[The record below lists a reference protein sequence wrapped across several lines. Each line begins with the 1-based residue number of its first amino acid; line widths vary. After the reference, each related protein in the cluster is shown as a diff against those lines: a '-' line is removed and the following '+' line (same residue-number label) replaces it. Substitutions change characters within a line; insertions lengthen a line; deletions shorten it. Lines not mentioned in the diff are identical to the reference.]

1 MFYTR
6 SSFFTIGGM
15 MMLRFGRCKKKKKKK
30 NDRNRNLAVDRNI
43 VIKKVIK
50 GTSVLVYVYMNE
62 VQNQT
67 QLPLIYRVIMNFR

>member
-15 MMLRFGRCKKKKKKK
+15 MMLRFGRRKKKKK

>member
-1 MFYTR
+1 
-6 SSFFTIGGM
+6 
-15 MMLRFGRCKKKKKKK
+15 MMLRFGRRKKKKK

-67 QLPLIYRVIMNFR
+67 QLPLIYGKIMKIR

>member
-15 MMLRFGRCKKKKKKK
+15 MMLRFGRRKKKKK

-67 QLPLIYRVIMNFR
+67 QLPLIYGKIMKIR

>member
-1 MFYTR
+1 
-6 SSFFTIGGM
+6 
-15 MMLRFGRCKKKKKKK
+15 MLRFGRRKKKKK

-67 QLPLIYRVIMNFR
+67 QLPLIYGKIMKIR

>member
-15 MMLRFGRCKKKKKKK
+15 MMLRFGRRKKKKKK
-30 NDRNRNLAVDRNI
+30 NDRNRNLAVDRNM

-67 QLPLIYRVIMNFR
+67 QLPLIYGKIMKIR

>member
-1 MFYTR
+1 
-6 SSFFTIGGM
+6 
-15 MMLRFGRCKKKKKKK
+15 MLRFGRRKKKKKK

>member
-1 MFYTR
+1 
-6 SSFFTIGGM
+6 
-15 MMLRFGRCKKKKKKK
+15 MMLRFGRRKKKK

>member
-15 MMLRFGRCKKKKKKK
+15 MMLRFGRRKKKIK
-30 NDRNRNLAVDRNI
+30 NDRNRNLAVDRNM

-50 GTSVLVYVYMNE
+50 GTSVLLYVYMNE
-62 VQNQT
+62 VQSQT
-67 QLPLIYRVIMNFR
+67 QLPLIYGKIMKIR

>member
-1 MFYTR
+1 
-6 SSFFTIGGM
+6 
-15 MMLRFGRCKKKKKKK
+15 MMLRFGRRKKRKK
-30 NDRNRNLAVDRNI
+30 NNRNRNLAVDRNI

-67 QLPLIYRVIMNFR
+67 QLPLIYGKIMKIR

>member
-1 MFYTR
+1 MQ
-6 SSFFTIGGM
+6 
-15 MMLRFGRCKKKKKKK
+15 KKKKKK

-67 QLPLIYRVIMNFR
+67 QLPLIYGKIMKIR

>member
-15 MMLRFGRCKKKKKKK
+15 MMLRFGRRKKKKKK